1 LFKLLSFIRGGLEVK
16 KIAISLAE
24 FEQIIENNYI
34 YVDKTRYLYE
44 IVSKD
49 KYYFLS
55 RPRRFGKTLFIDT
68 LKTFYEG
75 KRELF
80 KDLYVYDKDWNWEE
94 YPIIR
99 LDFNMISNT
108 DTGKMKNNISDILE
122 KTAKKY
128 NIKITK
134 ELPEEIFRELVPELS
149 QKYNKGVVILIDE
162 YDKPIIS
169 NLGKDLGDER
179 KKRLE
184 IAKENQEFLKI
195 LYDNLKPLEP
205 HLQLVFI
212 TGVSK
217 FSKVS
222 IFSTLNNLIEIDKE
236 PVFAE
241 IMGYTE
247 EELNKYFEPYFDKL
261 AENYGITVK
270 EAKDKFKRMYNGF
283 RFTEKD
289 VKVYNPYSTGLS
301 LNFSRLDDYWFES
314 GTPTFLVDLIREQ
327 NFDVTRLDNLEV
339 GRNKLK
345 AYDITK
351 LKLIPLLFQ
360 TGYLTIKDIE
370 DNIIYTLGYPN
381 YEVERGLTQNLLD
394 EFTDDRVETPI
405 IHRIK
410 KSLLNRDYE
419 QFMEYMKSLFANIAN
434 INIPKTLEER
444 EHYYHSIFYLV
455 GVLFSDNHL
464 NVYSEL
470 LTSEGR
476 IDMLVETEKNIFI
489 IEFKCNQNA
498 DKAIEQIKDKN
509 YAEKFKLKGKEIV
522 LIGINFDTEK
532 RNASEFKTINYL
544 KNTEI

>member
-1 LFKLLSFIRGGLEVK
+1 MK
-16 KIAISLAE
+16 KVAISLAE
-24 FEQIIENNYI
+24 FEQIIDNDYI

-80 KDLYVYDKDWNWEE
+80 KDLYVYDRDWNWEE

-99 LDFNMISNT
+99 LDY
-108 DTGKMKNNISDILE
+108 NNIPTENREILE
-122 KTAKKY
+122 ESIKKSL
-128 NIKITK
+128 N
-134 ELPEEIFRELVPELS
+134 EIAENYGIEMETDKAYYQFPELVKKLS

-169 NLGKDLGDER
+169 NLGKDLGGEQKR
-179 KKRLE
+179 RLE

-222 IFSTLNNLIEIDKE
+222 IFSTLNNLIELDMH
-236 PVFAE
+236 PRFSL
-241 IMGYTE
+241 MLGYTE
-247 EELNKYFEPYFDKL
+247 KELRNNFKEHFELFADKL
-261 AENYGITVK
+261 DIDLAELY
-270 EAKDKFKRMYNGF
+270 DKFKIMYNGF
-283 RFTEKD
+283 RFSDEAE
-289 VKVYNPYSTGLS
+289 KVYNPYSIAKALDYQK
-301 LNFSRLDDYWFES
+301 LNDYWFES
-314 GTPTFLVDLIREQ
+314 GTPTFLVDLIKEQ
-327 NFDVTRLDNLEV
+327 NFDFTRLDNLEV
-339 GRNKLK
+339 GIDKLK

-351 LKLIPLLFQ
+351 LKLIPMLFQ
-360 TGYLTIKDIE
+360 TGYLTIKDVE
-370 DNIIYTLGYPN
+370 DEIIYTLGYPN
-381 YEVERGLTQNLLD
+381 FVVKRGMSLNLIKA
-394 EFTDDRVETPI
+394 FTEDKIKTPI

-476 IDMLVETEKNIFI
+476 IDTLVETEENIFI
-489 IEFKCNQNA
+489 IEFKCNQSA
-498 DKAIEQIKDKN
+498 EKAIEQIKDKN
-509 YAEKFKLKGKEIV
+509 YADKFKLKGKEIV

-532 RNASEFKTINYL
+532 RNVSEFKTSIYDVL
-544 KNTEI
+544 PGGS

>member
-1 LFKLLSFIRGGLEVK
+1 MKR
-16 KIAISLAE
+16 IAISLAE
-24 FEQIIENNYI
+24 FEQIIEKNYI

-80 KDLYVYDKDWNWEE
+80 KDLYVYDQEWDWEE

-99 LDFNMISNT
+99 LDYNEIENKTT
-108 DTGKMKNNISDILE
+108 DIMKMEI
-122 KTAKKY
+122 
-128 NIKITK
+128 
-134 ELPEEIFRELVPELS
+134 EEILQKYAESYGVTLGAARISTKFSELVKKLS

-169 NLGKDLGDER
+169 NLGKDLGDEQ
-179 KKRLE
+179 KRRLQ

-205 HLQLVFI
+205 YLQLVFI

-222 IFSTLNNLIEIDKE
+222 IFSTLNNLIELDMH
-236 PVFAE
+236 PRFSA
-241 IMGYTE
+241 MLGYTE
-247 EELNKYFEPYFDKL
+247 EELRDNFKEHFEAFADKMDIRL
-261 AENYGITVK
+261 GELY
-270 EAKDKFKRMYNGF
+270 EKFKLMYNGF
-283 RFTEKD
+283 RFSDEAE
-289 VKVYNPYSTGLS
+289 KVYNPYSIAKA
-301 LNFSRLDDYWFES
+301 LDYQKIDNYWFES
-314 GTPTFLVDLIREQ
+314 GTPTFLVDLIKEQ
-327 NFDVTRLDNLEV
+327 KFDVTGLDNLEV

-360 TGYLTIKDIE
+360 TGYLTIKDVE

-381 YEVERGLTQNLLD
+381 HEVEGGLTQNLLE

-419 QFMEYMKSLFANIAN
+419 QFMEYMKSLFASIAN
-434 INIPKTLEER
+434 INIPKSLEER
-444 EHYYHSIFYLV
+444 EHYYHSIFYMV
-455 GVLFSDNHL
+455 GVLFSDNNL

-476 IDMLVETEKNIFI
+476 IDMLVKTEENIFI
-489 IEFKCNQNA
+489 IEFKCNQSA
-498 DKAIEQIKDKN
+498 EKAVEQIKEKD
-509 YAEKFKLKGKEIV
+509 YADKFKIEEKEVV

-532 RNASEFKTINYL
+532 RNVSEFEVRHNDK
-544 KNTEI
+544 

>member
-1 LFKLLSFIRGGLEVK
+1 MK
-16 KIAISLAE
+16 KITVDSAD
-24 FEQIIENNYI
+24 FEKIIKENKI
-34 YVDKTRYLYE
+34 YVDKTKYLYK
-44 IVSKD
+44 IVSD
-49 KYYFLS
+49 NTYYFLS

-68 LKTFYEG
+68 LNAFFAG

-80 KDLYVYDKDWNWEE
+80 KCLYVYDRDWNWEE

-99 LDFNMISNT
+99 LDFNMITNT
-108 DTGKMKNNISDILE
+108 DTDKMKNNIRDVLE
-122 KTAKKY
+122 KTAEKY

-134 ELPEEIFRELVPELS
+134 ELPEDIFRELIPELS

-169 NLGKDLGDER
+169 NLGKDLGGER

-195 LYDNLKPLEP
+195 LYDNFKPLEP
-205 HLQLVFI
+205 YLQLVFI

-247 EELNKYFEPYFDKL
+247 EELDKYFEPYFDKL

-270 EAKDKFKRMYNGF
+270 EARDKFKRMYNGF

-301 LNFSRLDDYWFES
+301 LNFSRLDNYWFES
-314 GTPTFLVDLIREQ
+314 GTPTFLVDLIKEKE
-327 NFDVTRLDNLEV
+327 FDITSLDEIKID
-339 GRNKLK
+339 RDELK
-345 AYDITK
+345 AYNIEK
-351 LKLIPLLFQ
+351 LELLPLLYQ
-360 TGYLTIKDIE
+360 TGYLTIKDVE
-370 DNIIYTLGYPN
+370 DGIIYTLGYPN
-381 YEVERGLTQNLLD
+381 FEVERGMSLNLVKA
-394 EFTDDRVETPI
+394 FTEDKIKTPI
-405 IHRIK
+405 IHSIK

-419 QFMEYMKSLFANIAN
+419 QFMEYMKSLFAGIAS

-476 IDMLVETEKNIFI
+476 IDMLVETEKNIFT
-489 IEFKCNQNA
+489 IEFKCNQSA

-532 RNASEFKTINYL
+532 RNVSGFKTVNHS
-544 KNTEI
+544 KRH